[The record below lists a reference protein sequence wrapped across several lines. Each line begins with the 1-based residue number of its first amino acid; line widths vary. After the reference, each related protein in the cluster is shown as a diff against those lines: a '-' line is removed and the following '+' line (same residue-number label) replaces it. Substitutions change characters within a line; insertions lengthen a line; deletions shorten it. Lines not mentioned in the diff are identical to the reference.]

1 MKWTKDQFLTDA
13 DWIFIKNK
21 VHSLFPNIGIRRKA
35 TQTLFF
41 HNLAL
46 HSVLLSSEP
55 SLLFGF
61 FVDLHVRLSRK
72 HYMSKSVGGAKQ
84 TVMSKQALF

>member
-1 MKWTKDQFLTDA
+1 MKWTKGRVFTDA
-13 DWIFIKNK
+13 IWIFIKNK
-21 VHSLFPNIGIRRKA
+21 VNSLVPKAGIRRKA

-46 HSVLLSSEP
+46 HSLLLSSEP

-61 FVDLHVRLSRK
+61 WVDLHVRLSRK
-72 HYMSKSVGGAKQ
+72 HYMHETVGGAKQ
-84 TVMSKQALF
+84 TVM